1 MAETPALPLA
11 GFRVVDLTANV
22 LGPYATQMLG
32 DAGAEVIKVEAAGGD
47 PMRHVGPMRS
57 PAMGSMFANLNRNK
71 QSVVLDL
78 KQPEELA
85 LLREMIARADI
96 FVHTVRPAAINRL
109 GLDYVSLAKQF
120 PRLIYASASGYK
132 RGTAEQDD
140 PAFDDSIQGRS
151 GLAWLNRDAEGT
163 PRYLPTII
171 ADKYCGHALAHAITL
186 AALHR
191 ERTGEG
197 QEVRLPMMDV
207 MTAFNLVEHLWGATI
222 CEPDQGLGY
231 TRMLSPHRRPYATR
245 DGYICVIA
253 VNDSQWARLFAA
265 IGQPDLAL
273 DPRYGTLDARARN
286 IDAILGFLAEVMRGR
301 TTDEW
306 LTVLALADIPATRV
320 NSLEDLVADP
330 YLAQSGLLQP
340 VDHPTEG
347 PMLQISPPVELSR
360 SPLTVRSLPP
370 RLDQDGPKLRAEAA
384 AWVKDAACQAAEGAG
399 GRSGKKAT
407 GRAS

>member
-1 MAETPALPLA
+1 MAEQPAMPLA
-11 GFRVVDLTANV
+11 GFRVIDLTANV

-32 DAGAEVIKVEAAGGD
+32 DAGAEIIKVEAAGGD

-71 QSVVLDL
+71 QSVVMDL
-78 KQPEELA
+78 KQPEELV
-85 LLREMIARADI
+85 LLREMIGRADI
-96 FVHTVRPAAINRL
+96 FVHTIRPASIKRL
-109 GLDYVSLAKQF
+109 GLDYAALAGEF

-132 RGTAEQDD
+132 LGTTEQDD

-151 GLAWLNRDAEGT
+151 GLAWLNRDAAGV
-163 PRYLPTII
+163 PRYFPTII
-171 ADKYCGHALAHAITL
+171 VDKYCGHALAHAITL

-222 CEPDQGLGY
+222 REPDQGLGY
-231 TRMLSPHRRPYATR
+231 TRMLSPHRRPYATL
-245 DGYICVIA
+245 DGYVCVIA
-253 VNDSQWARLFAA
+253 VNDSQWERLLGV
-265 IGQPDLAL
+265 IGKPELAL
-273 DPRYGTLDARARN
+273 DPRYDTLDARARN
-286 IDAILGFLAEVMRGR
+286 IDAVLGTLAEAMRGR

-306 LTVLALADIPATRV
+306 LSVLARADIPATRV
-320 NSLEDLVADP
+320 SSLEDLLADP

-347 PMLQISPPVELSR
+347 PMLQIGPAVEFSR
-360 SPLTVRSLPP
+360 SPLTVRSLAP
-370 RLDQDGPKLRAEAA
+370 RLDQDGPKIRAEAA
-384 AWVKDAACQAAEGAG
+384 GWVEAAADRTASQSPGSPSYEA
-399 GRSGKKAT
+399 SGPKT
-407 GRAS
+407 